1 SHVTSSHDHTSVH
14 LRPPPTHHRLFPRDP
29 AGSEEPLGGLGSA
42 DDPLSRSGTMETE
55 RAPLLPPGGRQE
67 DGERSADWE
76 PPFPGCSL
84 VEVLG
89 PPPPYSPPAPGPG
102 GGGGGG
108 GGGAGIICS
117 VCHSSVS
124 LAGKQRH
131 HVVRCGVC
139 SEATPIKSAPVGT
152 KYVRCSCNCLLIC
165 KVTSQRIAC
174 PRPHCKRVIGLG
186 PVEHRGGGGGEGE
199 GGEDPRHQPPGIRLL
214 CGHCSEAFLCS
225 GSCGRP
231 LVRCPH
237 CLKVS
242 SIGKQYPMRMSL
254 LWFIMF
260 LVTVASLAGIM

>member
-42 DDPLSRSGTMETE
+42 DDPLGRSGTMETE

-67 DGERSADWE
+67 DGERSADSE

-89 PPPPYSPPAPGPG
+89 PPPPYSPRPGPRRRRRWRRRRRG
-102 GGGGGG
+102 DHF
-108 GGGAGIICS
+108 A
-117 VCHSSVS
+117 VCANSSVS

-131 HVVRCGVC
+131 HVVRCGIC
-139 SEATPIKSAPVGT
+139 SEATVGPWPHQ
-152 KYVRCSCNCLLIC
+152 KLL
-165 KVTSQRIAC
+165 
-174 PRPHCKRVIGLG
+174 
-186 PVEHRGGGGGEGE
+186 
-199 GGEDPRHQPPGIRLL
+199 
-214 CGHCSEAFLCS
+214 
-225 GSCGRP
+225 GSTLTP
-231 LVRCPH
+231 
-237 CLKVS
+237 S

-260 LVTVASLAGIM
+260 LVTVASLAGIMAGTWRAAYYSPRIYFSWSVVLVLVLYSLTRTISWSRARISRPL